1 MFETRYK
8 VWKDAVSVF
17 NTVETEKSNVIIIR
31 SNSGMID
38 KGKGGVGEQGGLD

>member
-17 NTVETEKSNVIIIR
+17 NTVETEKRNVIR
-31 SNSGMID
+31 SNSGVID
-38 KGKGGVGEQGGLD
+38 KGKGGAGEQGGLD